1 MVYVSLGSV
10 LCLSYLAPAASI
22 QTNKAGSSQAV
33 LSYSFSQQPWEIGTL
48 LEEEETQPPE
58 PLHLGSNL
66 VHLEK
71 LNVCINEV
79 WFSIL
84 TVQIRELICR
94 SGSVSDRSKWLAEV
108 ASGCRDQPGAWGC
121 ISTEWENYSRPM
133 VLVSQLFA
141 LGTWPEHALA
151 LCSPHVW
158 VSFSERAPHSCI
170 LPAPKS
176 IPHYRALQGDTSSH
190 SRQDERL
197 SPPSLY
203 LVFVVGGWSAVDT
216 TELAPPDCH
225 DLLLVSLQRSQGVS
239 REKRQGPAW

>member
-94 SGSVSDRSKWLAEV
+94 SGSVSDRSK
-108 ASGCRDQPGAWGC
+108 
-121 ISTEWENYSRPM
+121 
-133 VLVSQLFA
+133 
-141 LGTWPEHALA
+141 
-151 LCSPHVW
+151 
-158 VSFSERAPHSCI
+158 
-170 LPAPKS
+170 
-176 IPHYRALQGDTSSH
+176 
-190 SRQDERL
+190 
-197 SPPSLY
+197 
-203 LVFVVGGWSAVDT
+203 
-216 TELAPPDCH
+216 
-225 DLLLVSLQRSQGVS
+225 
-239 REKRQGPAW
+239 